1 MFWVFWGLFVCFFLQ
16 IVYVYNFNV
25 IDIVLKEREKRYCYG
40 INKTFSAL
48 DSEYSLQ
55 EEQEW
60 VNYCGMVWFMI
71 TYRKRYLEMTDGFL
85 IGFCKLNAAREEC
98 LT

>member
-1 MFWVFWGLFVCFFLQ
+1 MLLCSQIGLCWGGRCLVFCFFFPLQ

-48 DSEYSLQ
+48 DSAYSLQ

-60 VNYCGMVWFMI
+60 VNYCGKF
-71 TYRKRYLEMTDGFL
+71 
-85 IGFCKLNAAREEC
+85 
-98 LT
+98 